1 MNLLNIMSNMSR
13 LLDLND
19 LELAAVLVVSIYLLF
34 VIMRLFG
41 IYKKEDCPE
50 CQGRLTRKKRN
61 SGDYMAKIL
70 TLAILPFRRYK
81 CIHCGWEGIRWKVE
95 KEIKKA
101 PRP

>member
-1 MNLLNIMSNMSR
+1 MNLLNIMTNMGR
-13 LLDLND
+13 LMDLND
-19 LELAAVLVVSIYLLF
+19 LEFAVVLVISVYLLF
-34 VIMRLFG
+34 AVVRLFG
-41 IYKKEDCPE
+41 IYEKDCCPE

-61 SGDYMAKIL
+61 AGDHFAKYM
-70 TLAILPFRRYK
+70 TLGILPFRRYK